1 MLNINRVT
9 LETLRTHTHTIYL
22 VNRIKEKYN
31 ISDKKKIN
39 GCNIEELNKQIEELN
54 SILN

>member
-1 MLNINRVT
+1 MLKINRVT

-31 ISDKKKIN
+31 KKIAGN
-39 GCNIEELNKQIEELN
+39 LL
-54 SILN
+54 L